1 MLFGTFSHT
10 VDSKNRVFVPAKFRE
25 DLGEEFVIFRSPS
38 GNHLIMLS
46 AGEWE
51 NYVAPYKELE
61 RERAERIFRFL
72 TRNAAQ
78 ACPDSQGRVV
88 LSPSLIEYAGIGKS
102 AVIVG
107 CDSYAE
113 IWSEEAYNAYIEE
126 EENADDLRAD
136 IKGVK
141 FR

>member
-1 MLFGTFSHT
+1 MLFGSFSHA

-25 DLGEEFVIFRSPS
+25 DLGEDFIIFRSPS

-46 AGEWE
+46 AAEWE
-51 NYVAPYKELE
+51 SYVAPFKEME
-61 RERAERIFRFL
+61 REQAERIFRFL
-72 TRNAAQ
+72 TRNATQ
-78 ACPDSQGRVV
+78 VTPDAQGRVV
-88 LSPSLIEYAGIGKS
+88 LPPALLAYAAIEKT

-113 IWSEEAYNAYIEE
+113 IWAEELYEEYVDEEANE
-126 EENADDLRAD
+126 DVKLSL
-136 IKGVK
+136 KGVK

>member
-1 MLFGTFSHT
+1 MLVGSFSHT

-25 DLGEEFVIFRSPS
+25 DLGVEFVIFRSPS

-46 AGEWE
+46 TAEWD
-51 NYVAPYKELE
+51 NYVAPFKELE
-61 RERAERIFRFL
+61 REKAERIFRFL

-78 ACPDSQGRVV
+78 VSPDSQGRIV
-88 LSPSLIEYAGIGKS
+88 LPQSLLSYASIEKTAM
-102 AVIVG
+102 IVG

-113 IWSEEAYNAYIEE
+113 IWSEEVYNAYVDEE
-126 EENADDLRAD
+126 DTDDIRASLT
-136 IKGVK
+136 GVK